1 VRLRARLAFGP
12 QARSIRCVIALRL
25 TSLSPR
31 LRLSRAHEATA
42 RSAPDDA
49 LAPRLSGLAPR
60 ECCRSRPRDDRRR
73 HTMVTYIG
81 LMNFTDK
88 GLQSVKETTQRA
100 AAAKEVAQRFG
111 VTMKDIYWTAGA
123 YDIVCVLEGK
133 DEQSITAFSLAI
145 AQQGNVRAQSLRAF
159 TAAEMDQVLAK
170 LR

>member
-1 VRLRARLAFGP
+1 
-12 QARSIRCVIALRL
+12 
-25 TSLSPR
+25 
-31 LRLSRAHEATA
+31 
-42 RSAPDDA
+42 
-49 LAPRLSGLAPR
+49 
-60 ECCRSRPRDDRRR
+60 
-73 HTMVTYIG
+73 MVTYIG

-88 GLQSVKETTQRA
+88 GLQSVTETTQRA

-145 AQQGNVRAQSLRAF
+145 AKQGNVRAQSLRAF